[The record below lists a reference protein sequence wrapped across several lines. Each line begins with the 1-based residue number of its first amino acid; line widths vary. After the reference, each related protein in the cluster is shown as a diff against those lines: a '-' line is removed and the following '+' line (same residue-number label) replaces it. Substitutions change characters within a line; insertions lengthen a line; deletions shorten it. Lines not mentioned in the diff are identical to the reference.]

1 MKKIG
6 SILLSIAAL
15 SLLGAIFSAGRDADT
30 AGGRLVGA
38 LIVGSIGAVFMCVG
52 NEGDKG
58 EEMNELN
65 QRTASDTSETTH
77 EETYWHMYS
86 RLNPTKAN
94 SIETLTGRVMTYQSD
109 KDAKELVSSMER
121 WARNLGCDIQNI
133 KTEYLKTFKSTFDN
147 EDTKEILEHL
157 KKVKCKEE
165 ANYFHISTQNTCTHF
180 MIQWLTEDLQEQST
194 INNANAK
201 TNKIQCRNKK
211 SARDLIISEN
221 AELQFVENP
230 NTGKI
235 FFVCGNKKGYVSPA
249 AVEKME
255 TGTID
260 DFYYAEVSVGGSDYV
275 PCLMVA
281 NNPNHKI
288 VKEYSIR
295 NMQSHDSSDL
305 EGKIRTK
312 LKSAFEGIITD
323 MKKNEAY
330 INEIQPFK
338 NLILEAAIFHFYQQ
352 MKNDKSLIA
361 MSNLYHLDHND
372 ILEEEYSKIKENLKR
387 DFVNE
392 INNDKEIDNKDD
404 DDLPF

>member
-65 QRTASDTSETTH
+65 QRTASDTSETTP

-194 INNANAK
+194 KNNTNAK
-201 TNKIQCRNKK
+201 TNNIQCRNRK

-260 DFYYAEVSVGGSDYV
+260 DFYYAEVSIGDSDYV

-281 NNPNHKI
+281 NKPTEK
-288 VKEYSIR
+288 V
-295 NMQSHDSSDL
+295 
-305 EGKIRTK
+305 IRTFNEK
-312 LKSAFEGIITD
+312 DFYTTTSVINKQKELELRERLRLYMMQFIQNEYGSIT
-323 MKKNEAY
+323 
-330 INEIQPFK
+330 IT
-338 NLILEAAIFHFYQQ
+338 
-352 MKNDKSLIA
+352 
-361 MSNLYHLDHND
+361 
-372 ILEEEYSKIKENLKR
+372 KENLNDLNVLSIPLANAR
-387 DFVNE
+387 AIYEDNE
-392 INNDKEIDNKDD
+392 HMIAICNEYGLDYSKLLNEASNQIADYYINKCNSQSE
-404 DDLPF
+404 DLPF

>member
-65 QRTASDTSETTH
+65 QRTASDTSETTP

-147 EDTKEILEHL
+147 
-157 KKVKCKEE
+157 
-165 ANYFHISTQNTCTHF
+165 
-180 MIQWLTEDLQEQST
+180 
-194 INNANAK
+194 
-201 TNKIQCRNKK
+201 
-211 SARDLIISEN
+211 
-221 AELQFVENP
+221 
-230 NTGKI
+230 GKQ
-235 FFVCGNKKGYVSPA
+235 
-249 AVEKME
+249 
-255 TGTID
+255 T
-260 DFYYAEVSVGGSDYV
+260 
-275 PCLMVA
+275 
-281 NNPNHKI
+281 
-288 VKEYSIR
+288 
-295 NMQSHDSSDL
+295 
-305 EGKIRTK
+305 
-312 LKSAFEGIITD
+312 
-323 MKKNEAY
+323 
-330 INEIQPFK
+330 
-338 NLILEAAIFHFYQQ
+338 
-352 MKNDKSLIA
+352 
-361 MSNLYHLDHND
+361 
-372 ILEEEYSKIKENLKR
+372 
-387 DFVNE
+387 
-392 INNDKEIDNKDD
+392 
-404 DDLPF
+404 